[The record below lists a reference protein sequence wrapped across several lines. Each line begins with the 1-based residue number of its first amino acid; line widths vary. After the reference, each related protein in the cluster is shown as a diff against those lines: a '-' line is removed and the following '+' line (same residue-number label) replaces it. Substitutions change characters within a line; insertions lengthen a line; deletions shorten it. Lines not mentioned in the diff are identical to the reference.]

1 MWSLRTLT
9 MLTTFRAI
17 APALTFSIKTVLS
30 KAKTNFIRI
39 GRMLSQLF
47 NTRALRSPAVTKKI
61 GLNLKTIELETG
73 VKMLRANS
81 K

>member
-1 MWSLRTLT
+1 
-9 MLTTFRAI
+9 MLTTSRAI
-17 APALTFSIKTVLS
+17 APALTFSIKTVLL
-30 KAKTNFIRI
+30 KAKMNFTRI

-47 NTRALRSPAVTKKI
+47 NTRALRSLAVTKKI
-61 GLNLKTIELETG
+61 GLNLKTTELETG

>member
-1 MWSLRTLT
+1 
-9 MLTTFRAI
+9 MLTTSRAI
-17 APALTFSIKTVLS
+17 APALTFFIKTVLS
-30 KAKTNFIRI
+30 KAKMNFTRI

-47 NTRALRSPAVTKKI
+47 NTRAPRSPAVMKKI

-73 VKMLRANS
+73 VRMLRANS